1 MDYRNYLLYTNQ
13 NRKQPRLNFEV
24 INKDITV
31 SEQTF
36 NKTECK
42 EQTTNNEV
50 TEATENN
57 NDDADMCPLSPDIF
71 GSYEE
76 DEVCQQ
82 INETNSAIVNNIQ
95 DEITF
100 KVPEIVK
107 NISPQNKGKIN
118 LFSTILIENI
128 YSAISLK

>member
-24 INKDITV
+24 IGKDVTV
-31 SEQTF
+31 SEQTI

-42 EQTTNNEV
+42 EQIANKDVEKDEATGNNNNE
-50 TEATENN
+50 
-57 NDDADMCPLSPDIF
+57 ADICPMSPDIF

-76 DEVCQQ
+76 DDVCQQ
-82 INETNSAIVNNIQ
+82 INETNSAIVHNNIQ

-107 NISPQNKGKIN
+107 NNPPQNKGKIN
-118 LFSTILIENI
+118 LFSN
-128 YSAISLK
+128 KN